1 MRVRYVD
8 TVENLARAI
17 SIIEEIQRLNRAG
30 EWKVLL
36 DRHLVFRSI
45 LIEIKGSTANLDD
58 DHKAVIQDGI
68 THSSSISNKIE
79 VALDQN
85 DVLTGVPRMNK
96 ILSTQVEKLKDILV
110 EMRMET
116 NEGEDVKISVIGEEG
131 NEIESFLDV
140 DIQTSWLRDLGSAA
154 SPYKMMYNTYEIAR
168 RSALGTEEAINKIL
182 SELEDDDIL
191 FKDDLPF

>member
-85 DVLTGVPRMNK
+85 DVPTGVPRMNK

-116 NEGEDVKISVIGEEG
+116 DG
-131 NEIESFLDV
+131 
-140 DIQTSWLRDLGSAA
+140 
-154 SPYKMMYNTYEIAR
+154 
-168 RSALGTEEAINKIL
+168 
-182 SELEDDDIL
+182 
-191 FKDDLPF
+191 